1 MEEFIQDPD
10 ARLDYTINWATWL
23 DADTIAISTWILDN
37 ANVTIH
43 DEEADATN
51 AVVWLKDGVNGTS
64 CLVTNR
70 ITTASTPARINDQS
84 FIMRIR
90 DL

>member
-10 ARLDYTINWATWL
+10 ARLDYKVDWTTWL
-23 DADTIAISTWILDN
+23 GVDTIATSAWILDN
-37 ANVTIH
+37 ANLTVY
-43 DEEADATN
+43 DESNDTVE
-51 AVVWLKDGVNGTS
+51 AVVWLDSGVNGTS